1 MKIRTRLLFLNLL
14 VALGLAAVTAIAMFS
29 TRRITQLNTVSH
41 DGLTLKSEFLAFSSA
56 GKDLLGTS
64 NLGLSLES
72 WTSTYELFQASYNS
86 FTESEQFYTL
96 ISQYGAEQD
105 LERFDF
111 LWQATRNQLDSLRT
125 LISSLVQRHK
135 NGSINVQGLFYGYQN
150 YADMEFV
157 TAMARVQQFSETIEK
172 DLIPQL
178 DTLLESTVYAVQ
190 EAEAFMGK
198 LTIAVAA
205 FVILVVLILFLL
217 VSRSLHDRI
226 INIGSSMELLK
237 KKDYTI
243 KIREQGRDE
252 LADMAKLL
260 NGFIEDLSSIID
272 GVKSLS
278 IEAAKLKD
286 ETAGA
291 SIESSS
297 AVTQMTANIAAISGQ
312 IREFVRR
319 LQDSNQA
326 MRDISDSMDSLDE
339 RIRKQS
345 NYVEQSSAS
354 IEQMNAS
361 IANVASIADKRV
373 EMAGKLVDITKSGG
387 EIIDQTNYTISQIVS
402 DIEEI
407 GQIVGIIN
415 GIADQTNIL
424 SMNAAIEAAHAGD
437 AGRGFAVVA
446 EEIRKLADSTDTN
459 AKQVKSMIGAITGRI
474 DEVLAQSESSKQAFS
489 EVDTEVLS
497 TSKALQEVSMTMKE
511 LSIGSQEVMK
521 SVLELTEIAKMLE
534 SDTSRIKDRS
544 GIVSEGMHT
553 LESNS
558 AAVMDGII
566 EMESGTKEIN
576 SAMAHLNELQLQ
588 SDESMKKLLEEVSLF
603 KTMSALEAEKS

>member
-14 VALGLAAVTAIAMFS
+14 VAIGLALVTAIAMFS
-29 TRRITQLNTVSH
+29 TRKITQLNAVSQN
-41 DGLTLKSEFLAFSSA
+41 GLMLKSEFLAFSSA

-64 NLGLSLES
+64 NLGISLES
-72 WTSTYELFQASYNS
+72 WIQTYELFQANYAS
-86 FTESEQFYTL
+86 FTESEQFRTL
-96 ISQYGAEQD
+96 IRQYGAEQD

-111 LWQATRNQLDSLRT
+111 LWQATRNQLDGLRT
-125 LISSLVQRHK
+125 LISSLVQRHQV
-135 NGSINVQGLFYGYQN
+135 GSNNVQGLFYGYQN
-150 YADMEFV
+150 YGDMDFV
-157 TAMARVQQFSETIEK
+157 TSMARVQQFSDTIEK

-178 DTLLESTVYAVQ
+178 EILLESTVYAVQ
-190 EAEAFMGK
+190 EAESFMSL
-198 LTIAVAA
+198 LTIAVAVL
-205 FVILVVLILFLL
+205 VILVVLILFLL
-217 VSRSLHDRI
+217 ISRSLHDRI

-243 KIREQGRDE
+243 KVQEKGRDE
-252 LADMAKLL
+252 LADMARLL

-272 GVKSLS
+272 GVKNLS
-278 IEAAKLKD
+278 IEAARLKD

-312 IREFVRR
+312 IREFVKR

-326 MRDISDSMDSLDE
+326 MKDISDSMDSLDQ
-339 RIRKQS
+339 RIRDQS
-345 NYVEQSSAS
+345 NFVEQSSAS
-354 IEQMNAS
+354 IEEMNAS
-361 IANVASIADKRV
+361 IANVATIADKRV
-373 EMAGKLVDITKSGG
+373 EMAGRLVDITKSGG

-459 AKQVKSMIGAITGRI
+459 AKQVKSMIGAITERI
-474 DEVLAQSESSKQAFS
+474 DEVLAQSESSKHAFS
-489 EVDTEVLS
+489 EVDTEVVS

-521 SVLELTEIAKMLE
+521 SVLELTEIARMLE
-534 SDTSRIKDRS
+534 SDTSRIKDRAV
-544 GIVSEGMHT
+544 IVSDGMHT
-553 LESNS
+553 LENNS
-558 AAVMDGII
+558 AAVMDGIT

-588 SDESMKKLLEEVSLF
+588 SDESMKKLQEEVSLF
-603 KTMSALEAEKS
+603 KTKTDIQE